1 MSKSNK
7 VGYFLNEINSKET
20 KQTFELLK
28 SIVEDLEVKNDP
40 DPIEIEIVS
49 NAYQILE
56 KINLLNDLMRKYNI
70 SKVSLDGSFLNNLYK
85 TN

>member
-85 TN
+85 NN